1 MAATVV
7 TSDGERFVLEED
19 VAAQCGM
26 IGDFTSGTFACMLLC
41 RLGTKRN

>member
-26 IGDFTSGTFACMLLC
+26 IGDFTSGTFALHATLQT
-41 RLGTKRN
+41 GD